1 MRTHTRRAA
10 AGAILI
16 AAAAAA
22 HASDDPARDGLL
34 PCGMATHLGPVF
46 AIDLLSRAT
55 PPGVTFGSDGRS
67 LAIGDLDNDGVD
79 DVVMG
84 FAECVFGDCDSPSGA
99 QRVGVVRAFSGAD
112 GSLLLELT
120 GQPWTTPA
128 QIDGFGWAV
137 ALADLTGDG
146 ALDVLVGAP
155 LANNARG
162 RVDAFSNSGAH
173 LYSIDG
179 PANAQRYGE
188 RILTV
193 GDASRDG
200 RDDFFVLDSAALGR
214 TPTLW
219 SQRGADGSVMHSR
232 TVLSHRVTV
241 MCDRTGDGVPE
252 YACGAPD
259 LPVPEERARAFRA
272 DTGAIA
278 YQLLAAE
285 GFLAWLGDI
294 DNDGFGEFV
303 QFFSIYEWRAPN
315 QYVLDGPLGLPNV
328 PVPNRTIAAADFD
341 ADGAPD
347 VVTMLGAVFDVPDPA
362 LDQLVLTSARR
373 QRTYARFLPRH
384 RAFLDNRAFAH
395 NLDRTATGRVAQRPG
410 ADAHD
415 LALELVDP
423 DAPDDRFVVGVYA
436 GPWLP
441 GDVNHDA
448 VVDFRD
454 LNIVLTRFGQSA
466 ANDARGDADCS
477 GDIDHQDLQLVLE
490 FFGARLT
497 PLARQHGAHNPLS
510 R

>member
-1 MRTHTRRAA
+1 MRTHTTRAA
-10 AGAILI
+10 ACAIVFV
-16 AAAAAA
+16 AAAA

-46 AIDLLSRAT
+46 AIDLVTRAT
-55 PPGVTFGSDGRS
+55 PPGITFGADGRS
-67 LAIGDLDNDGVD
+67 LAVGDLDNDGVD
-79 DVVMG
+79 DLVMG
-84 FAECVFGDCDSPSGA
+84 FAECAFGDCDSPTGA

-120 GQPWTTPA
+120 GQPWTNPA
-128 QIDGFGWAV
+128 QIDGFGWAI

-146 ALDVLVGAP
+146 ALDILVGAP
-155 LANNARG
+155 LASNARG

-200 RDDFFVLDSAALGR
+200 RDDFLVLDSQALGR
-214 TPTLW
+214 SPTLW
-219 SQRGADGSVMHSR
+219 SHRGKDGSVMHSR

-241 MCDRTGDGVPE
+241 MGDRNNDGVPE
-252 YACGAPD
+252 YACGSPD
-259 LPVPEERARAFRA
+259 LPVPIERARAFRA

-294 DNDGFGEFV
+294 DDDGFGEFV
-303 QFFSIYEWRAPN
+303 QFFSVYEWRAPN
-315 QYVLDGPLGLPNV
+315 QYVLDSPLGLPPF
-328 PVPNRTIAAADFD
+328 PVPRRTVTAADFD

-347 VVTMLGAVFDVPDPA
+347 VVTVLGAVFDVPDPS
-362 LDQLVLTSARR
+362 LDRLVLTSARAG
-373 QRTYARFLPRH
+373 RTYAVFLPRH
-384 RAFLDNRAFAH
+384 RAFVEGRAFAH
-395 NLDRTATGRVAQRPG
+395 NFERVATGRVAQRPG
-410 ADAHD
+410 AEAHD
-415 LALELVDP
+415 LALELLDP

-441 GDVNHDA
+441 GDLNHDA
-448 VVDFRD
+448 TVDFRD

-466 ANDARGDADCS
+466 KDDARADADCS
-477 GDIDHQDLQLVLE
+477 GTVDHDDLRIVLE
-490 FFGARLT
+490 FYGARIA
-497 PLARQHGAHNPLS
+497 PLARQSGASNPTT